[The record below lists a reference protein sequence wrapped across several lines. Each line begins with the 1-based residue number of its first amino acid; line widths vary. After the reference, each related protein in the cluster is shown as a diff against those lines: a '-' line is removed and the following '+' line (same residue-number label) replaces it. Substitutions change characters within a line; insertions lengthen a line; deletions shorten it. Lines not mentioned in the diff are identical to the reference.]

1 MSTKKRLLI
10 ISACYIVAFM
20 IFVIILAFSTSG
32 WLDDIQIGLQFAY
45 SLYFTAIAIAMG
57 ITTRL
62 LSVKPSAIILSILL
76 LMASICGSLLTFNI
90 AYPADE
96 IEQINGMNDKLSIF
110 DDIGPDYMLYIIGV
124 LLVSYIITIICVKIK
139 QWFKSRSVVKNLA
152 LVERKQ
158 TKVDAPMY
166 LKSYNKVTNRYE
178 KYLIWYNP
186 KGKLM
191 SSDKIIYFDSVEL
204 IMVDSKRNIYAM
216 LERPEKITMKQYL
229 LMLEESKNLG

>member
-20 IFVIILAFSTSG
+20 IFVIILAFSTNG

-62 LSVKPSAIILSILL
+62 LSVKPSALILSILL

>member
-10 ISACYIVAFM
+10 ISACYVVAFM
-20 IFVIILAFSTSG
+20 IFVIILAFSTNG

-62 LSVKPSAIILSILL
+62 LSVKPSAFILSILL

-124 LLVSYIITIICVKIK
+124 LLVSYIITVICVKIK

-166 LKSYNKVTNRYE
+166 LKSYNKVTNT
-178 KYLIWYNP
+178 LN
-186 KGKLM
+186 
-191 SSDKIIYFDSVEL
+191 
-204 IMVDSKRNIYAM
+204 
-216 LERPEKITMKQYL
+216 
-229 LMLEESKNLG
+229 

>member
-10 ISACYIVAFM
+10 ISACYVIAFM
-20 IFVIILAFSTSG
+20 IFVIILAFSTNG

-62 LSVKPSAIILSILL
+62 LSVKPSAFILSILL

-124 LLVSYIITIICVKIK
+124 LLASYIITVICVKIK

>member
-10 ISACYIVAFM
+10 ISACYVVAFM
-20 IFVIILAFSTSG
+20 IFVIILAFSTNG

-45 SLYFTAIAIAMG
+45 SLYFTAIAITMG

-62 LSVKPSAIILSILL
+62 LSVKPSALILSMLL

-124 LLVSYIITIICVKIK
+124 LLVSYIITVICVKIK

>member
-1 MSTKKRLLI
+1 MRH
-10 ISACYIVAFM
+10 
-20 IFVIILAFSTSG
+20 
-32 WLDDIQIGLQFAY
+32 
-45 SLYFTAIAIAMG
+45 
-57 ITTRL
+57 
-62 LSVKPSAIILSILL
+62 
-76 LMASICGSLLTFNI
+76 
-90 AYPADE
+90 
-96 IEQINGMNDKLSIF
+96 
-110 DDIGPDYMLYIIGV
+110 
-124 LLVSYIITIICVKIK
+124 
-139 QWFKSRSVVKNLA
+139 KSRSVVKNLA

>member
-10 ISACYIVAFM
+10 ISACYVIAFM
-20 IFVIILAFSTSG
+20 IFVIILAFSTNG

-45 SLYFTAIAIAMG
+45 SLYFTAIAITMG

-62 LSVKPSAIILSILL
+62 LSVKPSALILSMLL

-124 LLVSYIITIICVKIK
+124 LLVSYIITVICVKIK

>member
-62 LSVKPSAIILSILL
+62 LSVKPSALILSTLL
-76 LMASICGSLLTFNI
+76 LVASICGSLLTFNI

>member
-1 MSTKKRLLI
+1 
-10 ISACYIVAFM
+10 
-20 IFVIILAFSTSG
+20 
-32 WLDDIQIGLQFAY
+32 
-45 SLYFTAIAIAMG
+45 MG

-62 LSVKPSAIILSILL
+62 LSVKPSALILSILL

-124 LLVSYIITIICVKIK
+124 LLVSYIITVICVKIK